1 MPRRG
6 VRCGN
11 VRCSINLARSSVNPD
26 LPTAMPQPVFDDPMR
41 EVRRW
46 LWAIAALV
54 AGMVML
60 GGATRLTGSGLSIT
74 EWNVVTGVFPPLT
87 DGAWLAEFEKYK
99 AIPQYQA
106 INKGMS
112 LADFK
117 FIYFWEWAHR
127 LLGRIVG
134 FAFAVPLALFWW
146 RGKIDRALGWKLVLL
161 LFLGGLQGVIGWWMV
176 ASGLS
181 VRTDV
186 SQYRLAVH
194 LTLACIIFVALVWV
208 ATSLLPQRNESG
220 RRGRVFAVVLI
231 ALSLLQVFLGAI
243 VAKTNAGLTF
253 NTWPLIDGVFHPK
266 KAQLFLLEPWWRN
279 VFENVL
285 AVQFN
290 HRMTAYLLW
299 FAALGYALYQMRG
312 TRGQQAWTLYALIT
326 AQAALGIF
334 TLLYAV
340 PLALG
345 LAHQAGAVVVL
356 AFASYHAAK
365 LFQAAKP

>member
-1 MPRRG
+1 
-6 VRCGN
+6 
-11 VRCSINLARSSVNPD
+11 
-26 LPTAMPQPVFDDPMR
+26 MPQMHDPMR

-46 LWAIAALV
+46 LWAVAALV

-87 DGAWLAEFEKYK
+87 DAAWLAEFEKYK
-99 AIPQYQA
+99 AIPQYLE

-127 LLGRIVG
+127 LLGRVVG
-134 FAFAVPLALFWW
+134 FAFAIPLGIFWW
-146 RGKIDRALGWKLVLL
+146 HGKIDRALGAKLLVLL
-161 LFLGGLQGVIGWWMV
+161 LLGGLQGFIGWWMV

-194 LTLACIIFVALVWV
+194 LTLACIIFVALIWV
-208 ATSLLPQRNESG
+208 ATTLLPKKENTG
-220 RRGRVFAVVLI
+220 PRGKVFAVILI
-231 ALSLLQVFLGAI
+231 VLSLLQVFLGAI

-266 KAQLFLLEPWWRN
+266 REQLFLLEPWWRN
-279 VFENVL
+279 FFENVL

-299 FAALGYALYQMRG
+299 FAALAYALYQVRHAAS
-312 TRGQQAWTLYALIT
+312 RQAWHLFALIT
-326 AQAALGIF
+326 LQAVLGIF

-356 AFASYHAAK
+356 AFASYHAAR
-365 LFQAAKP
+365 LAYSGSHNRHRPA

>member
-1 MPRRG
+1 
-6 VRCGN
+6 
-11 VRCSINLARSSVNPD
+11 
-26 LPTAMPQPVFDDPMR
+26 MPQTTDPMR
-41 EVRRW
+41 DVRRW
-46 LWAIAALV
+46 LWAVAALV

-87 DGAWLAEFEKYK
+87 DAAWLAEFEKYK
-99 AIPQYQA
+99 SIPQYQQ
-106 INKGMS
+106 INKGMN
-112 LADFK
+112 LGDFQ

-127 LLGRIVG
+127 LLGRVVG
-134 FAFAVPLALFWW
+134 FTFAIPLAFFWW
-146 RGKIDRALGWKLVLL
+146 RGKIDRGLGAKLLVL
-161 LFLGGLQGVIGWWMV
+161 LFLGGLQGAIGWWMV

-186 SQYRLAVH
+186 SQYRLAAH
-194 LTLACIIFVALVWV
+194 LTLACVIFVALVWV
-208 ATSLLPQRNESG
+208 ATTLLPKRNAG
-220 RRGRVFAVVLI
+220 RRGKIFAVVLI
-231 ALSLLQVFLGAI
+231 ALSLVQVFLGAI

-266 KAQLFLLEPWWRN
+266 REQLFLLEPWWRN
-279 VFENVL
+279 FFENVL

-299 FAALGYALYQMRG
+299 FAALGYALYQMRH
-312 TRGQQAWTLYALIT
+312 TASREAWILFALIT
-326 AQAALGIF
+326 AQAVLGIF

-340 PLALG
+340 PLVLG

-356 AFASYHAAK
+356 AYASYHAAK
-365 LFQAAKP
+365 LS

>member
-1 MPRRG
+1 
-6 VRCGN
+6 
-11 VRCSINLARSSVNPD
+11 
-26 LPTAMPQPVFDDPMR
+26 MPQIVDPMR
-41 EVRRW
+41 DVRRW

-87 DGAWLAEFEKYK
+87 EAGWLLEFEKYK

-106 INKGMS
+106 INQGMS

-127 LLGRIVG
+127 LLGRLVG
-134 FAFAVPLALFWW
+134 FAFALPLAFFWW

-161 LFLGGLQGVIGWWMV
+161 LFLGGMQGVAGWWMV

-194 LTLACIIFVALVWV
+194 LTLACIIFVGLVWV
-208 ATSLLPQRNESG
+208 ATTLLPKQQNAGQRG
-220 RRGRVFAVVLI
+220 KIFASVLI
-231 ALSLLQVFLGAI
+231 ALSLVQVFLGAI

-266 KAQLFLLEPWWRN
+266 AAQLFLLQPWWRN
-279 VFENVL
+279 IFENVL

-290 HRMTAYLLW
+290 HRMMAYLLW
-299 FAALGYALYQMRG
+299 FAALGYLIYQRRK
-312 TRGQQAWTLYALIT
+312 TAELEATILFLLIS
-326 AQAALGIF
+326 AQAALGIV
-334 TLLYAV
+334 TLLLAV
-340 PLALG
+340 PLGLG

-356 AFASYHAAK
+356 AYASYHAAK
-365 LFQAAKP
+365 LRNA

>member
-1 MPRRG
+1 
-6 VRCGN
+6 
-11 VRCSINLARSSVNPD
+11 
-26 LPTAMPQPVFDDPMR
+26 MPQTIDPMR
-41 EVRRW
+41 DVRRW
-46 LWAIAALV
+46 LWAVAALV

-87 DGAWLAEFEKYK
+87 DAGWLAEFEKYK
-99 AIPQYQA
+99 AIPQYQQ

-112 LADFK
+112 LAEFK

-127 LLGRIVG
+127 LLGRVVG
-134 FAFAVPLALFWW
+134 FAFAIPLAFFWW
-146 RGKIDRALGWKLVLL
+146 RGKIDRALGWKLVVL

-186 SQYRLAVH
+186 SQYRLAIH
-194 LTLACIIFVALVWV
+194 LTLACVIFVALVWV
-208 ATSLLPQRNESG
+208 AATLLPG
-220 RRGRVFAVVLI
+220 RERGGRGKIFAAVLI
-231 ALSLLQVFLGAI
+231 ALSLVQVFLGAI

-266 KAQLFLLEPWWRN
+266 REQLFLLEPWWRN
-279 VFENVL
+279 IFENVM

-299 FAALGYALYQMRG
+299 FAVLGYALYQMR
-312 TRGQQAWTLYALIT
+312 RAASREAWILFALVT
-326 AQAALGIF
+326 AQAVLGIV

-356 AFASYHAAK
+356 AYASYHAARLGWK
-365 LFQAAKP
+365 

>member
-1 MPRRG
+1 
-6 VRCGN
+6 
-11 VRCSINLARSSVNPD
+11 
-26 LPTAMPQPVFDDPMR
+26 MPQLTDPMR
-41 EVRRW
+41 DVRRW
-46 LWAIAALV
+46 LWAVAALV

-87 DGAWLAEFEKYK
+87 DGEWLAEFEKYK
-99 AIPQYQA
+99 AIPQYQQ
-106 INKGMS
+106 INKGMA

-134 FAFAVPLALFWW
+134 FAFAIPLAFFWW
-146 RGKIDRALGWKLVLL
+146 RGKIDRALGAKLLVL
-161 LFLGGLQGVIGWWMV
+161 LFLGGLQGFIGWWMV

-186 SQYRLAVH
+186 SQYRLAIH
-194 LTLACIIFVALVWV
+194 LTLACVIFVALIWV
-208 ATSLLPQRNESG
+208 ATTLLPKRESG
-220 RRGRVFAVVLI
+220 RRGKVFAVILI
-231 ALSLLQVFLGAI
+231 ALSLVQVFLGAI

-253 NTWPLIDGVFHPK
+253 NTWPLIDGVFHPSRQ
-266 KAQLFLLEPWWRN
+266 QLFLLDPWWRN
-279 VFENVL
+279 IFENVM

-299 FAALGYALYQMRG
+299 FAALGYALYQMRHVAS
-312 TRGQQAWTLYALIT
+312 RQAWHLFALVT

-356 AFASYHAAK
+356 AYASYHAAK
-365 LFQAAKP
+365 LS

>member
-1 MPRRG
+1 
-6 VRCGN
+6 
-11 VRCSINLARSSVNPD
+11 
-26 LPTAMPQPVFDDPMR
+26 MPQLADPMR
-41 EVRRW
+41 DVRRW

-87 DGAWLAEFEKYK
+87 DAAWLAEFEKYK
-99 AIPQYQA
+99 AIPQYQQ

-127 LLGRIVG
+127 LLGRLVG
-134 FAFAVPLALFWW
+134 FAFAIPLAFFWW
-146 RGKIDRALGWKLVLL
+146 RGKIGRALGWKLVGL
-161 LFLGGLQGVIGWWMV
+161 LFLGGLQGFIGWWMV

-208 ATSLLPQRNESG
+208 ATTLLPKRDAIG
-220 RRGRVFAVVLI
+220 RRGKTFAVILI

-266 KAQLFLLEPWWRN
+266 REQLFLLEPWWRN
-279 VFENVL
+279 IFENVL

-299 FAALGYALYQMRG
+299 LAALGYLVYQRRRAAELDA
-312 TRGQQAWTLYALIT
+312 TILFLLIS
-326 AQAALGIF
+326 AQAALGIV
-334 TLLYAV
+334 TLLLAV
-340 PLALG
+340 PLSLG

-356 AFASYHAAK
+356 AYASFHAAR
-365 LFQAAKP
+365 LA

>member
-1 MPRRG
+1 MPH
-6 VRCGN
+6 
-11 VRCSINLARSSVNPD
+11 I
-26 LPTAMPQPVFDDPMR
+26 DDPLGN
-41 EVRRW
+41 VRRW
-46 LWAIAALV
+46 LWTVAGLV

-74 EWNVVTGVFPPLT
+74 EWNVVTGVLPPLS
-87 DGAWLAEFEKYK
+87 DAAWLVEFEKYR
-99 AIPQYQA
+99 AIPQYLE

-134 FAFAVPLALFWW
+134 FAFAIPLAFFWW
-146 RGKIDRALGWKLVLL
+146 RGKIDRALGWKLVAL
-161 LFLGGLQGVIGWWMV
+161 LFLGGLQGFIGWWMV

-194 LTLACIIFVALVWV
+194 LTLACVIFVALVWV
-208 ATSLLPQRNESG
+208 ATTLLPKRESAGQRG
-220 RRGRVFAVVLI
+220 KVFAIALI

-253 NTWPLIDGVFHPK
+253 NTWPLIDGAFHPK
-266 KAQLFLLEPWWRN
+266 REQLFVLEPWWRN
-279 VFENVL
+279 FFENVM

-290 HRMTAYLLW
+290 HRMMAYLLW
-299 FAALGYALYQMRG
+299 FAALGYALRQMRHAAS
-312 TRGQQAWTLYALIT
+312 RAAWILFALVS
-326 AQAALGIF
+326 AQAVLGIF

-356 AFASYHAAK
+356 AYASYHAAR
-365 LFQAAKP
+365 LGYVDNTRHRPA

>member
-1 MPRRG
+1 
-6 VRCGN
+6 
-11 VRCSINLARSSVNPD
+11 
-26 LPTAMPQPVFDDPMR
+26 MR
-41 EVRRW
+41 AVRRW
-46 LWAIAALV
+46 LWSIAALV

-74 EWNVVTGVFPPLT
+74 EWNVVTGVLPPLSEA
-87 DGAWLAEFEKYK
+87 AWLAEFEKYK

-134 FAFAVPLALFWW
+134 FAFAIPLAFFWW
-146 RGKIDRALGWKLVLL
+146 RGRITRGLEWKLLL
-161 LFLGGLQGVIGWWMV
+161 LFVLGGLQGAIGWWMV

-208 ATSLLPQRNESG
+208 ATSLLPRREQDDG
-220 RRGRVFAVVLI
+220 RGRVFAVVLI
-231 ALSLLQVFLGAI
+231 ALSLVQVFLGAI

-253 NTWPLIDGVFHPK
+253 NTWPLIDGAFHPTRE
-266 KAQLFLLEPWWRN
+266 QLFLLEPWWRN
-279 VFENVL
+279 IFENVL

-290 HRMTAYLLW
+290 HRVMAYLLW
-299 FAALGYALYQMRG
+299 FAALGHALWQVPGVVAKR
-312 TRGQQAWTLYALIT
+312 AWVLFALVT
-326 AQAALGIF
+326 AQAVLGIL
-334 TLLYAV
+334 TLLYSV
-340 PLALG
+340 PLSLG

-365 LFQAAKP
+365 LN

>member
-1 MPRRG
+1 
-6 VRCGN
+6 
-11 VRCSINLARSSVNPD
+11 
-26 LPTAMPQPVFDDPMR
+26 MPQPTLHDPMR
-41 EVRRW
+41 DVRRW

-74 EWNVVTGVFPPLT
+74 EWNVVTGIFPPLT
-87 DGAWLAEFEKYK
+87 DAAWLGEFEKYK

-134 FAFAVPLALFWW
+134 FAFAIPLAFFWW

-161 LFLGGLQGVIGWWMV
+161 LFLGGLQGAIGWWMV

-208 ATSLLPQRNESG
+208 ATSLLPQRKE
-220 RRGRVFAVVLI
+220 RRARAHFRGR
-231 ALSLLQVFLGAI
+231 S
-243 VAKTNAGLTF
+243 
-253 NTWPLIDGVFHPK
+253 D
-266 KAQLFLLEPWWRN
+266 R
-279 VFENVL
+279 
-285 AVQFN
+285 
-290 HRMTAYLLW
+290 
-299 FAALGYALYQMRG
+299 
-312 TRGQQAWTLYALIT
+312 
-326 AQAALGIF
+326 
-334 TLLYAV
+334 
-340 PLALG
+340 
-345 LAHQAGAVVVL
+345 
-356 AFASYHAAK
+356 AFASPGFSRRDRRENQCRAHLQHLAADRRRVSSEES
-365 LFQAAKP
+365 AALSARAVVAQYFRERACGAVQSPHDGVSLVVRSTGLCALSNARQRARSRRGSYSR

>member
-1 MPRRG
+1 MPHTPAP
-6 VRCGN
+6 
-11 VRCSINLARSSVNPD
+11 IYA
-26 LPTAMPQPVFDDPMR
+26 DPLR
-41 EVRRW
+41 DVRRW
-46 LWAIAALV
+46 LWAVAGLV
-54 AGMVML
+54 AAMVML

-87 DGAWLAEFEKYK
+87 DAAWLAEFEKYK
-99 AIPQYQA
+99 AIPQYQQ

-112 LADFK
+112 LAEFK

-127 LLGRIVG
+127 LLGRVVG
-134 FAFAVPLALFWW
+134 FAFAIPLVFFWW
-146 RGKIDRALGWKLVLL
+146 KGKIDRTLGWKLLVL
-161 LFLGGLQGVIGWWMV
+161 LFLGGLQGFIGWWMV

-194 LTLACIIFVALVWV
+194 LTLACVIFVALVWV
-208 ATSLLPQRNESG
+208 ATILLPKRAGDG
-220 RRGRVFAVVLI
+220 RGKFFAVTLI
-231 ALSLLQVFLGAI
+231 ALSLIQVFLGAI

-266 KAQLFLLEPWWRN
+266 REQLFLLEPWWRN

-299 FAALGYALYQMRG
+299 FAALGYALFQMRNAAA
-312 TRGQQAWTLYALIT
+312 REAWVLFALVT
-326 AQAALGIF
+326 AQAVLGIV

-356 AFASYHAAK
+356 AYASWHAAR
-365 LFQAAKP
+365 LS

>member
-1 MPRRG
+1 M
-6 VRCGN
+6 
-11 VRCSINLARSSVNPD
+11 LD
-26 LPTAMPQPVFDDPMR
+26 AMPQTLDPMR
-41 EVRRW
+41 DVRRW
-46 LWAIAALV
+46 LWAVAALV

-87 DGAWLAEFEKYK
+87 DAAWLAEFEKYK
-99 AIPQYQA
+99 AIPQYLE

-127 LLGRIVG
+127 LLGRVVG
-134 FAFAVPLALFWW
+134 FAFAIPLAFFWW
-146 RGKIDRALGWKLVLL
+146 RGKIDRALGAKLLVL
-161 LFLGGLQGVIGWWMV
+161 LFLGGLQGFIGWWMV

-186 SQYRLAVH
+186 SQYRLAIH
-194 LTLACIIFVALVWV
+194 LTLACIIFFALIWV
-208 ATSLLPQRNESG
+208 ATTLLPKKVSAG
-220 RRGRVFAVVLI
+220 RRGKIFAIVLI
-231 ALSLLQVFLGAI
+231 ALSLVQVFLGAI

-266 KAQLFLLEPWWRN
+266 REQLFLLEPWWRN
-279 VFENVL
+279 IFENVM

-299 FAALGYALYQMRG
+299 FAALGYALYQARHLAS
-312 TRGQQAWTLYALIT
+312 RQAWHLFALIT
-326 AQAALGIF
+326 AQAVLGIF

-356 AFASYHAAK
+356 AYASYHAAK
-365 LFQAAKP
+365 LS

>member
-1 MPRRG
+1 
-6 VRCGN
+6 
-11 VRCSINLARSSVNPD
+11 
-26 LPTAMPQPVFDDPMR
+26 MPQTSDPMSD
-41 EVRRW
+41 VRRW
-46 LWAIAALV
+46 LWAVAALV

-87 DGAWLAEFEKYK
+87 DAAWLAEFEKYK
-99 AIPQYQA
+99 AIPQYQQ
-106 INKGMS
+106 INKGMA

-134 FAFAVPLALFWW
+134 FAFALPLAFFWW
-146 RGKIDRALGWKLVLL
+146 RGKIDRALGAKLLVL
-161 LFLGGLQGVIGWWMV
+161 LFLGGLQGFIGWWMV

-194 LTLACIIFVALVWV
+194 LTLACVIFVALVWV
-208 ATSLLPQRNESG
+208 ATTLLPKRESTG
-220 RRGRVFAVVLI
+220 RRGKAFAIVLI
-231 ALSLLQVFLGAI
+231 FLSLVQVFLGAI

-266 KAQLFLLEPWWRN
+266 REQLFLLDPWWRN
-279 VFENVL
+279 IFENVM

-299 FAALGYALYQMRG
+299 FAALGYALYQMRHAAS
-312 TRGQQAWTLYALIT
+312 REAWILFALIT
-326 AQAALGIF
+326 AQAVLGIF

-356 AFASYHAAK
+356 AYASYHAATLQK
-365 LFQAAKP
+365 I